1 MTFPVIIT
9 SAALDD
15 ADVIMRWYEEEQP
28 GLGFLFKQAL
38 IRSLRPFSQF
48 PQAAPIYF
56 RNVRKVMIRPYPVFA
71 FYRVLSDIVQVVA
84 VVDARRDPG
93 QLRALLRKR

>member
-28 GLGFLFKQAL
+28 GLGFLFK
-38 IRSLRPFSQF
+38 
-48 PQAAPIYF
+48 
-56 RNVRKVMIRPYPVFA
+56 
-71 FYRVLSDIVQVVA
+71 
-84 VVDARRDPG
+84 
-93 QLRALLRKR
+93 